1 MNDAKF
7 ILFTL
12 VLARVAGLT
21 MTAPIYGTSDVP
33 LQVRALLAAALALLI
48 APSQWHAAVQSP
60 GSAGPIRRA
69 AGRRGR

>member
-21 MTAPIYGTSDVP
+21 LTAPIYGTSDVP
-33 LQVRALLAAALALLI
+33 LRVRA
-48 APSQWHAAVQSP
+48 V
-60 GSAGPIRRA
+60 GGGAGPA
-69 AGRRGR
+69 